1 MLNSNFNCDIMRF
14 KTFLQ
19 ENENDINDVRSFL
32 TDVLELED
40 FDYEIHDD
48 LSVSLKCDLNIGGT
62 RTQSLKRL
70 PIKFRHIE
78 GGIWITN
85 CKMETLIGLPEK
97 ITGSFNVINTFI
109 KDLKF
114 MPKTLGEGEDGS
126 ICLSQNRNLVSLEG
140 CPEEISGEFALS
152 DCNAITSLAH
162 GPKKVG
168 RNYKVDTCDKITA
181 IDGIAREIGNH
192 LILSNNRNLESLKG
206 VHKMISSVGG
216 NIDVSG
222 SRFKSHI
229 LGILLVKDFKNIKY
243 VFGNGKAVEAFK
255 IILQCRQDGVDE
267 LDCQEKLC
275 DAGLED
281 YAYL

>member
-1 MLNSNFNCDIMRF
+1 MRF
-14 KTFLQ
+14 KAFLQ
-19 ENENDINDVRSFL
+19 ENENGIDAVRSFL
-32 TDVLELED
+32 TDTLELED

-70 PIKFRHIE
+70 PIKFKFID
-78 GGIWITN
+78 GGVWVTN
-85 CKMETLIGLPEK
+85 CKLETLIGMPEK
-97 ITGSFNVINTFI
+97 ITGSFNAINASI

-114 MPKTLGEGEDGS
+114 MPKTLGNDGENGS

-140 CPEEISGEFALS
+140 CPDTIAGEFAVS
-152 DCNAITSLAH
+152 DCNALSTLEH

-168 RNYKVDTCDKITA
+168 RNYKVDTCSKITA
-181 IDGIAREIGNH
+181 IDGIAKEIGNH
-192 LILSNNRNLESLKG
+192 LILSNNRDLESLKG

-229 LGILLVKDFKNIKY
+229 LGILLIKDFKNIKY

-255 IILQCRQDGVDE
+255 IILQCREDGVDE